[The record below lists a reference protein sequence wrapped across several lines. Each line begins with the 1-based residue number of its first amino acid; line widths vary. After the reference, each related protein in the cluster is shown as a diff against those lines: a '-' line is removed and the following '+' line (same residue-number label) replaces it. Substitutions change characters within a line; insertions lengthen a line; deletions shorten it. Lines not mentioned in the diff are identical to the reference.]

1 MRSKTRDMTQGSP
14 TPVMLSF
21 AVPILLG
28 NLFQQFYN
36 TVDAIVVGQYEGE
49 AAIAAIGVA
58 NPIMSI
64 AIFFL
69 FGVCIGIS
77 VLLAQLYGAQDW
89 DTFRL
94 ETSTALIGG
103 LVFSIGFSL
112 FCFLLAEP
120 LLRITQ
126 TPPDILEPARGYLQI
141 ISLGLVFSFLYN
153 FCAAGLRATGDSR
166 APFLF
171 LLCSSLL
178 NIALD
183 IAFVGGLGM
192 GVQGAAAATVLSQA
206 VSCLLSVVYI
216 YRTRSI
222 LALRRGQ
229 FRFDMG
235 LMKKTASYSWA
246 SALQQTFIY
255 IGRLLVQTVVNTF
268 GTSVIAGYNSA
279 VRIEGFLLST
289 QQAMGDSE
297 ATFCAQNAGARRLD
311 RVRAGFW
318 GANKFNLAYSVLLG
332 VLLAVFAP
340 ALIRLFTNSG
350 QAEMIPTGVFY
361 LRFMIPFY
369 MLSGVTNAMQ
379 GMFRGI
385 GMLRLTA
392 ACTALQIVWRIIF
405 SYLFGFQF
413 GLPAICLA
421 TGTGWVIMVIVEGV
435 YVKRYFDSH
444 REMA

>member
-1 MRSKTRDMTQGSP
+1 MKSQSRDMTQGRP

-21 AVPILLG
+21 AIPILLG

-49 AAIAAIGVA
+49 SAIAAIGVA

-69 FGVCIGIS
+69 FGACVGIS

-89 DTFRL
+89 ETFQL
-94 ETSTALIGG
+94 EVSTSLIGG
-103 LVFSIGFSL
+103 LIFSIVFSL

-120 LLRITQ
+120 LLQLTQ
-126 TPPDILEPARGYLQI
+126 TPPDILVPAREYLQI

-153 FCAAGLRATGDSR
+153 FCAAGLRSTGDSR
-166 APFLF
+166 APFFF
-171 LLCSSLL
+171 LLCSSLM
-178 NIALD
+178 NIVLD
-183 IAFVGGLGM
+183 VAFVGGLGM
-192 GVQGAAAATVLSQA
+192 GVKGAAIATVLSQA
-206 VSCLLSVVYI
+206 ASCLLSIVYI

-222 LALRRGQ
+222 LALGRNQ
-229 FRFDMG
+229 FRFDTG
-235 LMKKTASYSWA
+235 LMKKTVSYSWA

-268 GTSVIAGYNSA
+268 GTSAIAGYNSA

-297 ATFCAQNAGARRLD
+297 ATFCAQNLGAGKLD

-318 GANKFNLAYSVLLG
+318 GTNKFNFAYSILLG
-332 VLLAVFAP
+332 IGLAVFAP
-340 ALIRLFTNSG
+340 ALIGLFTNSG

-369 MLSGVTNAMQ
+369 MISGVTNAMQ

-392 ACTALQIVWRIIF
+392 ACTGLQIVWRIIF
-405 SYLFGFQF
+405 SYLFGFRF
-413 GLPAICLA
+413 GLPAVCLA
-421 TGTGWVIMVIVEGV
+421 TGTGWVLMVIGEGF
-435 YVKRYFDSH
+435 YVKRYFATH
-444 REMA
+444 RAAE